1 MGFIGLQLTQTI
13 VPIGTFEE
21 RVRKLPGRRKMNDK
35 LFNELD
41 ANLKEAVRVARGTK
55 APKSVYVVLKPA
67 EIRAI
72 RNSVGMSQSVFAS
85 TFRLSLD
92 TLKGWEQGK
101 RKPDAAAANFLRMI
115 KANPEFVQRTLA
127 A

>member
-1 MGFIGLQLTQTI
+1 MD
-13 VPIGTFEE
+13 
-21 RVRKLPGRRKMNDK
+21 DK
-35 LFNELD
+35 LFKELD
-41 ANLKEAVRVARGTK
+41 ANLKEAVKVAKGTK
-55 APKSVYVVLKPA
+55 VPKSVYVVLKPA
-67 EIRAI
+67 EIKAI
-72 RNSVGMSQSVFAS
+72 RAGVGMSQSVFVS

-115 KANPEFVQRTLA
+115 KADPDLVRRTLA

>member
-1 MGFIGLQLTQTI
+1 MD
-13 VPIGTFEE
+13 
-21 RVRKLPGRRKMNDK
+21 DK
-35 LFNELD
+35 LFKELN
-41 ANLKEAVRVARGTK
+41 ANLKEAVEIVRGTK
-55 APKSVYVVLKPA
+55 APKAVYVVLKPA
-67 EIRAI
+67 EIKAI
-72 RNSVGMSQSVFAS
+72 RASVGMSQSEFAS

-115 KANPEFVQRTLA
+115 KADPQFVQRTLA

>member
-1 MGFIGLQLTQTI
+1 MD
-13 VPIGTFEE
+13 
-21 RVRKLPGRRKMNDK
+21 DK
-35 LFNELD
+35 LFEELD
-41 ANLKEAVRVARGTK
+41 ANLKEAARVAKGTK
-55 APKSVYVVLKPA
+55 APKTVYVVLTPA

-72 RNSVGMSQSVFAS
+72 RAGVGMSQAVFAN

-101 RKPDAAAANFLRMI
+101 RKPDATAANFLRMI
-115 KANPEFVQRTLA
+115 EADPEFVRRTLA

>member
-1 MGFIGLQLTQTI
+1 MD
-13 VPIGTFEE
+13 
-21 RVRKLPGRRKMNDK
+21 DK
-35 LFNELD
+35 LFEELD
-41 ANLKEAVRVARGTK
+41 ANLKEAVKVAKVTK
-55 APKSVYVVLKPA
+55 APKSVYVVLTPA

-72 RNSVGMSQSVFAS
+72 RAGVGMSQSDFAN

-115 KANPEFVQRTLA
+115 EADPEFVQRTLA

>member
-1 MGFIGLQLTQTI
+1 MD
-13 VPIGTFEE
+13 
-21 RVRKLPGRRKMNDK
+21 DK
-35 LFNELD
+35 LFKELD
-41 ANLKEAVRVARGTK
+41 ANLKEAVKVARGTT
-55 APKSVYVVLKPA
+55 APTSVYVVLTPA

-72 RNSVGMSQSVFAS
+72 RAGVGMSQSVFAN

-115 KANPEFVQRTLA
+115 EADPEFVRRTLA